1 MDTTKVVQENE
12 KIKTDL
18 LNKSIALEKAE
29 A

>member
-1 MDTTKVVQENE
+1 MDTTKVIQENE
-12 KIKTDL
+12 KIKTEL